1 MGTSQI
7 CSQLVKNV
15 GGLGTPKVCLASEVE
30 AVLWKTE
37 PSTCG
42 VCSNSGVSTRI
53 GLQYTRWYQTNGLK
67 QNPGHILSWSFLNF
81 KSKNLLSKGVK
92 RLVPKLR
99 NGQICLHWRKNT
111 GFGQLQIQT
120 WLPGGRPP
128 GSTPFMLSCYW
139 PEHNSEVQS
148 CYCHS
153 WTHCCCLSF
162 APEKWCYHRPESLHA
177 CHLRPPY
184 HKLPSQQPTH
194 T

>member
-1 MGTSQI
+1 MVSDQWTETESRPYFV
-7 CSQLVKNV
+7 LV
-15 GGLGTPKVCLASEVE
+15 
-30 AVLWKTE
+30 
-37 PSTCG
+37 
-42 VCSNSGVSTRI
+42 I
-53 GLQYTRWYQTNGLK
+53 
-67 QNPGHILSWSFLNF
+67 LNF
-81 KSKNLLSKGVK
+81 KSKDLLSKGVK

-111 GFGQLQIQT
+111 GFGQLQIQI
-120 WLPGGRPP
+120 WLPGGKPP

-162 APEKWCYHRPESLHA
+162 ALEKCCYHQPESLHA

-184 HKLPSQQPTH
+184 HELPSQQPTYTWCFGDLWNETTRDVSCFLKMSCH
-194 T
+194 ISIICQL